1 MYYQLTEEE
10 FHRLEGVMC
19 QLRFICETGNY
30 HRKDHVQ
37 QIDMRGLMAFAG
49 AQEEAISQTI
59 DAVTERYEQQRG
71 SERLD
76 AFDIVNLVDMLAG
89 DYSDMAPDAAARIMR
104 HLMNEARNN
113 SLYLQAVE
121 SFSAFLVPAPSPPV
135 ERPSKASKPARAK
148 AQASVP
154 KAAPRKRNQLVEG
167 AAA

>member
-76 AFDIVNLVDMLAG
+76 AIDVLNLVDLLSG
-89 DYSDMAPDAAARIMR
+89 NTHRMATDAAARIMR
-104 HLMNEARNN
+104 HLVAEAKDDG
-113 SLYLQAVE
+113 LYQRAVE
-121 SFSAFLVPAPSPPV
+121 SFTAYLVPDPAPAV
-135 ERPSKASKPARAK
+135 VRPSKASKPARAK